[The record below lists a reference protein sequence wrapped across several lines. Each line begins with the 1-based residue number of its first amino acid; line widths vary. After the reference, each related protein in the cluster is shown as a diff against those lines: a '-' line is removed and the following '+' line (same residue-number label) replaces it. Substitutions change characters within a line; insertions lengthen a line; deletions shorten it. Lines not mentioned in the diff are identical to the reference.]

1 MSHFKKK
8 KHDFHMMLS
17 GKRNLLHI
25 AEKLSVKN
33 TEVRDHLKS
42 KKKNRGYLE
51 LDI

>member
-25 AEKLSVKN
+25 AERLSVK
-33 TEVRDHLKS
+33 TEPVRGEVT
-42 KKKNRGYLE
+42 KKHNLRK
-51 LDI
+51 